1 VAVRGARVIGHQGDM
16 FWRAHLAD
24 GRRTIVTYDNWKA
37 TEPDPGDYEPFGECH
52 WCGYRAQLYRMW
64 LLTGVEG
71 WFCSDCAEELETE
84 SRIKHRPVVR
94 SISPRTRLPER
105 AEN

>member
-1 VAVRGARVIGHQGDM
+1 M
-16 FWRAHLAD
+16 
-24 GRRTIVTYDNWKA
+24 TYDDWKT

-71 WFCSDCAEELETE
+71 WFCSDCAEELVTE

-94 SISPRTRLPER
+94 SNKPIYRRCGER
-105 AEN
+105 

>member
-1 VAVRGARVIGHQGDM
+1 M
-16 FWRAHLAD
+16 
-24 GRRTIVTYDNWKA
+24 TYDNWKT

-71 WFCSDCAEELETE
+71 WFCRDCAEELETE

-94 SISPRTRLPER
+94 SNKPIYRRCGERITRAPSTEPENSSGAVIER
-105 AEN
+105 GR

>member
-1 VAVRGARVIGHQGDM
+1 M
-16 FWRAHLAD
+16 
-24 GRRTIVTYDNWKA
+24 TYDNWKT

-71 WFCSDCAEELETE
+71 WFCSDCEEELETE

-94 SISPRTRLPER
+94 SNKPTSLVKPASSGESEKSSSLIDRRR
-105 AEN
+105 

>member
-1 VAVRGARVIGHQGDM
+1 
-16 FWRAHLAD
+16 
-24 GRRTIVTYDNWKA
+24 VTYDNWKT
-37 TEPDPGDYEPFGECH
+37 TEPDPGGDYEPFGECH

-94 SISPRTRLPER
+94 SNKPIFYRRCGER
-105 AEN
+105 